1 LTPGYCRR
9 LAAFPLNELSA
20 MQASGLILLFAV
32 LVGVDGAMANPLSK
46 VIELMDALT
55 AKITKEGEEHEKAYH
70 EYFEWCEDFSRE
82 TGFEIKTL
90 STRKA
95 KLEAAI
101 EKGSSD
107 IDSAATAI
115 EELAAAI
122 ATAEKELNDATLIR
136 EKEHAD
142 FAASEAEMVDAIDTL
157 TRAIN
162 VLEREMQK
170 SPAALVQVD
179 TSNLTGVL
187 QALTAVLDAAAFS
200 STDMKKLAALVQSK
214 QSDDEDGMD
223 VGAPA
228 PKAYNT
234 HSTSIVE
241 VLEDLKDK
249 AEGELSDARKAET
262 NSLHNFDMLKQ
273 SLEDKMTADGK
284 DLDEEKAAKLEAEE
298 AKATAEGDLASTVK
312 ALAEAEAA
320 LAEANRNC
328 MQVATDH
335 EETVQGRSAEL
346 AAIAQ
351 AKKILEES
359 TGGAETQTYSF
370 IQMSSTRKIQMRTR
384 TNLASAD
391 LLTLLRR
398 LAKEQHS
405 TALTQ
410 LASRVSAVL
419 KFGASGG
426 DDVFAK
432 VKGLIQEMIDRLQ
445 KEAAAEA
452 TEKAFCDEEM
462 AKTEEKKSDLDAD
475 IAKLTSKIDMA
486 AARSAKLKEEVKTLQ
501 AELAALAKLQVEMDA
516 TRQEENAA
524 YLQAKADLE
533 QGLAGVRQAIVVL
546 REYYAS
552 KTDDAAL
559 VQQPA
564 MPEKHVSA
572 AGAGGGIVSILE
584 VVEADF
590 AKNLAQEEVEEAEAQ
605 ADYDAQTQEN
615 KITKTTKEQDAKYK
629 TQEFNALDTSITEL
643 SSDRETANTEL
654 NAVLEYYVK
663 LKDRCIAKPETYEER
678 KRRRE
683 AELSGLKQAL
693 QILEGESAFMQ
704 RGLRR

>member
-1 LTPGYCRR
+1 
-9 LAAFPLNELSA
+9 
-20 MQASGLILLFAV
+20 MQASCFVLALAL
-32 LVGVDGAMANPLSK
+32 LVGVHGAMANPLSK
-46 VIELMDALT
+46 VLELMDSLT

-90 STRKA
+90 NTRKA

-122 ATAEKELNDATLIR
+122 ATAEKELSDATLIR
-136 EKEHAD
+136 DKENAD
-142 FAASEAEMVDAIDTL
+142 FAASEAEMTDAIDTL

-170 SPAALVQVD
+170 NPAALVQVD
-179 TSNLTGVL
+179 TTNLAGVV
-187 QALTAVLDAAAFS
+187 QALSAVLDAAAFS
-200 STDMKKLAALVQSK
+200 STDMKKLVALVQSK
-214 QSDDEDGMD
+214 QGDDLDGMD

-228 PKAYNT
+228 PEAYKT
-234 HSTSIVE
+234 HSTSIVD

-262 NSLHNFDMLKQ
+262 NTQHNFDMLKQ
-273 SLEDKMTADGK
+273 SLKDKMTADGQ
-284 DLDEEKAAKLEAEE
+284 DLEEEKATKAAAEE

-335 EETVQGRSAEL
+335 AETVKGRAEEL
-346 AAIAQ
+346 AAIAE
-351 AKKILEES
+351 AKKILEET
-359 TGGAETQTYSF
+359 TGGAEGQSYSLL
-370 IQMSSTRKIQMRTR
+370 QMSSISKIQMRTG
-384 TNLASAD
+384 TTAASAD
-391 LLTLLRR
+391 LVTLLKR
-398 LAKEQHS
+398 LAQEHHS

-419 KFGASGG
+419 KFGNAGG

-432 VKGLIQEMIDRLQ
+432 VKGLIQDMLDRLQ
-445 KEAAAEA
+445 KEAASEA
-452 TEKAFCDEEM
+452 TEKAFCDEEL
-462 AKTEEKKSDLDAD
+462 AKTEEKKGDLDAD
-475 IAKLTSKIDMA
+475 IAKLNSKIDMA

-501 AELAALAKLQVEMDA
+501 AELAELAKQQADMDA
-516 TRQEENAA
+516 TRQKENAA

-546 REYYAS
+546 RDYYAS
-552 KTDDAAL
+552 KADDAAL

-572 AGAGGGIVSILE
+572 AGAGGGIISILE

-590 AKNLAQEEVEEAEAQ
+590 AKNLAQEEVEEADAQ
-605 ADYDAQTQEN
+605 TDYDTQTQEN
-615 KITKTTKEQDAKYK
+615 KITKATKEQDAKYK
-629 TQEFNALDTSITEL
+629 TQEFKALDSSIAEL
-643 SSDRETANTEL
+643 SSDRETATTEL
-654 NAVLEYYVK
+654 NAVLEYYEK

-683 AELSGLKQAL
+683 AEITGLKQAL
-693 QILEGESAFMQ
+693 EILEGESAFMQ